1 MQDIRKYINIVSEQP
16 TPQVGDA
23 FDLEFGDN
31 TAVISTTIEKI
42 DENSV
47 TVIADDKALDFISK
61 LEEVCGCEM
70 EEEHEEE
77 HPDHEVN
84 MGRSQMYHTMKNA
97 KAIHDMLQKVS
108 EREGIEGWVAS
119 KLTKASD
126 YLKVVKDYLEY
137 EMVQAGFNNNEQ
149 DAPVQEA
156 RELDRADKMV
166 LAKLMKELDGYK
178 SMIAGETDRDDK
190 KMYKER
196 LRDLESMI
204 KNVTRGRPID
214 TALEDE
220 LSDMYDAVKGV
231 NEAVDKSALEAWYNK
246 YKNYEGS
253 NGDELPAGM
262 LRGYIDTGIL
272 SDGAEI
278 NEYDKVKEKYGQDA
292 VTEKGLEPFYAM
304 MPITKSMHEEFMKV
318 MGVSEIDEDNC
329 TEAAKILGEDIVGF
343 GVSEE
348 TRSFGQAF
356 EAKYK
361 GKTVKLGKP
370 IRTGTDEPGK
380 FKVYVKDPKTKN
392 VKMVRFGHQGGG
404 KNKDSKTMRIKKSDP
419 ARRKSF
425 RARHNCDNP
434 GPRTKARYWSC
445 RAW

>member
-1 MQDIRKYINIVSEQP
+1 MQDIRKYINILSQEQN
-16 TPQVGDA
+16 PQVGDA
-23 FDLEFGDN
+23 FDLEFGEN

-47 TVIADDKALDFISK
+47 TVIVDDKALDFISK
-61 LEEVCGCEM
+61 LEEVCGCQV

-84 MGRSQMYHTMKNA
+84 MGKSQMYHTMKNA

-137 EMVQAGFNNNEQ
+137 EMIQAGF
-149 DAPVQEA
+149 
-156 RELDRADKMV
+156 DKNQQPEM
-166 LAKLMKELDGYK
+166 E
-178 SMIAGETDRDDK
+178 
-190 KMYKER
+190 
-196 LRDLESMI
+196 ESQ
-204 KNVTRGRPID
+204 
-214 TALEDE
+214 
-220 LSDMYDAVKGV
+220 
-231 NEAVDKSALEAWYNK
+231 
-246 YKNYEGS
+246 
-253 NGDELPAGM
+253 
-262 LRGYIDTGIL
+262 
-272 SDGAEI
+272 AEK
-278 NEYDKVKEKYGQDA
+278 D
-292 VTEKGLEPFYAM
+292 
-304 MPITKSMHEEFMKV
+304 
-318 MGVSEIDEDNC
+318 
-329 TEAAKILGEDIVGF
+329 
-343 GVSEE
+343 

-404 KNKDSKTMRIKKSDP
+404 KNKDSKTMRIKKSNA

-425 RARHNCDNP
+425 RARHNCSNP
-434 GPRTKARYWSC
+434 GPKTKARYWSC

>member
-1 MQDIRKYINIVSEQP
+1 MRKIIDIVAEQP

-23 FDLEFGDN
+23 IDLEFGEN

-42 DENSV
+42 GEDSV
-47 TVIADDKALDFISK
+47 TVLADDKALDFISK

-70 EEEHEEE
+70 EEEPVEK
-77 HPDHEVN
+77 DHEVN
-84 MGRSQMYHTMKNA
+84 MGKSQMYHAMKNA

-137 EMVQAGFNNNEQ
+137 EMVQAGFDRNEQ
-149 DAPVQEA
+149 PQE
-156 RELDRADKMV
+156 EMD
-166 LAKLMKELDGYK
+166 
-178 SMIAGETDRDDK
+178 
-190 KMYKER
+190 
-196 LRDLESMI
+196 
-204 KNVTRGRPID
+204 
-214 TALEDE
+214 
-220 LSDMYDAVKGV
+220 
-231 NEAVDKSALEAWYNK
+231 
-246 YKNYEGS
+246 
-253 NGDELPAGM
+253 
-262 LRGYIDTGIL
+262 
-272 SDGAEI
+272 
-278 NEYDKVKEKYGQDA
+278 
-292 VTEKGLEPFYAM
+292 
-304 MPITKSMHEEFMKV
+304 
-318 MGVSEIDEDNC
+318 
-329 TEAAKILGEDIVGF
+329 
-343 GVSEE
+343 
-348 TRSFGQAF
+348 

-404 KNKDSKTMRIKKSDP
+404 KNKDKKTMRIKKSNA

-425 RARHNCDNP
+425 RARHNCSNP

>member
-1 MQDIRKYINIVSEQP
+1 MQDMRRIIDIVAEQP

-23 FDLEFGDN
+23 IDLEFGDN

-42 DENSV
+42 GENSV

-137 EMVQAGFNNNEQ
+137 EMVQAGFDNNEQ
-149 DAPVQEA
+149 D
-156 RELDRADKMV
+156 
-166 LAKLMKELDGYK
+166 
-178 SMIAGETDRDDK
+178 
-190 KMYKER
+190 
-196 LRDLESMI
+196 
-204 KNVTRGRPID
+204 
-214 TALEDE
+214 
-220 LSDMYDAVKGV
+220 V

-278 NEYDKVKEKYGQDA
+278 NEYDKVKAKYGQDA
-292 VTEKGLEPFYAM
+292 MTEKGLEPFYAM

-318 MGVSEIDEDNC
+318 MGVSEIDEENC

-343 GVSEE
+343 GVAEN

>member
-1 MQDIRKYINIVSEQP
+1 MQDIRNYINILSQEQ
-16 TPQVGDA
+16 TPPVGDA
-23 FDLEFGDN
+23 FDLEFGES

-84 MGRSQMYHTMKNA
+84 MGKSQMYHTMKNA

-137 EMVQAGFNNNEQ
+137 EMIQAGFDKNEKPAFAE
-149 DAPVQEA
+149 D
-156 RELDRADKMV
+156 
-166 LAKLMKELDGYK
+166 
-178 SMIAGETDRDDK
+178 
-190 KMYKER
+190 
-196 LRDLESMI
+196 
-204 KNVTRGRPID
+204 TR
-214 TALEDE
+214 
-220 LSDMYDAVKGV
+220 
-231 NEAVDKSALEAWYNK
+231 N
-246 YKNYEGS
+246 
-253 NGDELPAGM
+253 
-262 LRGYIDTGIL
+262 
-272 SDGAEI
+272 
-278 NEYDKVKEKYGQDA
+278 
-292 VTEKGLEPFYAM
+292 
-304 MPITKSMHEEFMKV
+304 
-318 MGVSEIDEDNC
+318 
-329 TEAAKILGEDIVGF
+329 
-343 GVSEE
+343 
-348 TRSFGQAF
+348 FGQAF

-425 RARHNCDNP
+425 RARHNCDKP
-434 GPRTKARYWSC
+434 GPRTNARYWSC

>member
-1 MQDIRKYINIVSEQP
+1 MQDIRKFINIVAQEQ

-23 FDLEFGDN
+23 LDLEFGEN

-42 DENSV
+42 GEDAV
-47 TVIADDKALDFISK
+47 TVLADNKALDFISK

-84 MGRSQMYHTMKNA
+84 MGKSQMYHAMKNA

-137 EMVQAGFNNNEQ
+137 EMIQAGFDKNEQ
-149 DAPVQEA
+149 DVA
-156 RELDRADKMV
+156 
-166 LAKLMKELDGYK
+166 
-178 SMIAGETDRDDK
+178 
-190 KMYKER
+190 
-196 LRDLESMI
+196 
-204 KNVTRGRPID
+204 
-214 TALEDE
+214 EDE
-220 LSDMYDAVKGV
+220 R
-231 NEAVDKSALEAWYNK
+231 N
-246 YKNYEGS
+246 
-253 NGDELPAGM
+253 
-262 LRGYIDTGIL
+262 
-272 SDGAEI
+272 
-278 NEYDKVKEKYGQDA
+278 
-292 VTEKGLEPFYAM
+292 
-304 MPITKSMHEEFMKV
+304 
-318 MGVSEIDEDNC
+318 
-329 TEAAKILGEDIVGF
+329 
-343 GVSEE
+343 
-348 TRSFGQAF
+348 FGQAF

-361 GKTVKLGKP
+361 GRTVKLGKP
-370 IRTGTDEPGK
+370 QRTGTDEPGK
-380 FKVYVKDPKTKN
+380 FKVYVKDPKTGN

-404 KNKDSKTMRIKKSDP
+404 KNKDSKTMRIKKSNA

-425 RARHNCDNP
+425 RARHNCSNP

>member
-1 MQDIRKYINIVSEQP
+1 MQDIRKYIDILSA

-23 FDLEFGDN
+23 IDLEFGES
-31 TAVISTTIEKI
+31 TALISTTIEKI

-47 TVIADDKALDFISK
+47 TVLADDKALKFISD
-61 LEEVCGCEM
+61 LEEACGCEM

-137 EMVQAGFNNNEQ
+137 EMVQAGFDNNEQ
-149 DAPVQEA
+149 D
-156 RELDRADKMV
+156 
-166 LAKLMKELDGYK
+166 
-178 SMIAGETDRDDK
+178 
-190 KMYKER
+190 
-196 LRDLESMI
+196 
-204 KNVTRGRPID
+204 
-214 TALEDE
+214 
-220 LSDMYDAVKGV
+220 V

-278 NEYDKVKEKYGQDA
+278 NEYNKVRSKYGQDA

-343 GVSEE
+343 GVAEGGTLGFMVPGKNPKPIYKDTDSKIGAKTYDKPKGAKEPYFKKDKNKQN
-348 TRSFGQAF
+348 FGQAF

-361 GKTVKLGKP
+361 GKTVKLSKP

-380 FKVYVKDPKTKN
+380 FKVYVKDPKTGN

-404 KNKDSKTMRIKKSDP
+404 KNKDSKTMRIKKSNP

>member
-1 MQDIRKYINIVSEQP
+1 MQDIRKYIDIVSE
-16 TPQVGDA
+16 TPQIGDPI
-23 FDLEFGDN
+23 DLEFGEN
-31 TAVISTTIEKI
+31 TAVISTVIEKI

-47 TVIADDKALDFISK
+47 TVLADNKALKFISD
-61 LEEVCGCEM
+61 LEEACGCGM
-70 EEEHEEE
+70 PEEPQEEPEH
-77 HPDHEVN
+77 DHEVN
-84 MGRSQMYHTMKNA
+84 MGKSQMYHAMKNA
-97 KAIHDMLQKVS
+97 KAVHDMLQKVS

-137 EMVQAGFNNNEQ
+137 EMVQAGFNRNEQ
-149 DAPVQEA
+149 D
-156 RELDRADKMV
+156 
-166 LAKLMKELDGYK
+166 
-178 SMIAGETDRDDK
+178 
-190 KMYKER
+190 
-196 LRDLESMI
+196 
-204 KNVTRGRPID
+204 
-214 TALEDE
+214 
-220 LSDMYDAVKGV
+220 V

-246 YKNYEGS
+246 YKKYQGN

-262 LRGYIDTGIL
+262 LKAHIDTGIL
-272 SDGAEI
+272 TDGVEANELAKAISMFGGDRSKAE
-278 NEYDKVKEKYGQDA
+278 EELFGDPEKFA
-292 VTEKGLEPFYAM
+292 KML
-304 MPITKSMHEEFMKV
+304 PITNAMQKEYV
-318 MGVSEIDEDNC
+318 NIMGVKAIDEDNC
-329 TEAAKILGEDIVGF
+329 TEAAKILGDDVVGF
-343 GVSEE
+343 GVDED
-348 TRSFGQAF
+348 TRNFGQAF

-380 FKVYVKDPKTKN
+380 FKVYVKDPKTGN

-404 KNKDSKTMRIKKSDP
+404 KNKDSKTMRIKKSNP

>member
-1 MQDIRKYINIVSEQP
+1 MQDIRKYINILSQEQN
-16 TPQVGDA
+16 PQVGDA
-23 FDLEFGDN
+23 FDLEFGEN

-61 LEEVCGCEM
+61 LEEVCGCEV
-70 EEEHEEE
+70 EEEYEEE

-84 MGRSQMYHTMKNA
+84 MGRSQMYHSMKNA

-137 EMVQAGFNNNEQ
+137 EMIQAGFDKNE
-149 DAPVQEA
+149 
-156 RELDRADKMV
+156 K
-166 LAKLMKELDGYK
+166 
-178 SMIAGETDRDDK
+178 
-190 KMYKER
+190 
-196 LRDLESMI
+196 
-204 KNVTRGRPID
+204 
-214 TALEDE
+214 
-220 LSDMYDAVKGV
+220 
-231 NEAVDKSALEAWYNK
+231 
-246 YKNYEGS
+246 
-253 NGDELPAGM
+253 PAF
-262 LRGYIDTGIL
+262 
-272 SDGAEI
+272 AE
-278 NEYDKVKEKYGQDA
+278 N
-292 VTEKGLEPFYAM
+292 
-304 MPITKSMHEEFMKV
+304 
-318 MGVSEIDEDNC
+318 
-329 TEAAKILGEDIVGF
+329 
-343 GVSEE
+343 

-404 KNKDSKTMRIKKSDP
+404 KNKDSKTMRIKKSNA

>member
-1 MQDIRKYINIVSEQP
+1 MQDIRKYIDIVAEQP
-16 TPQVGDA
+16 APQVGDA
-23 FDLEFGDN
+23 IDLEFGDN
-31 TAVISTTIEKI
+31 TAVISTVIDKI

-47 TVIADDKALDFISK
+47 TVLADDKALSFISK

-70 EEEHEEE
+70 EEEPVEK
-77 HPDHEVN
+77 DHEVG
-84 MGRSQMYHTMKNA
+84 MGKSQMYHAMKNA

-137 EMVQAGFNNNEQ
+137 EMVQAGFEKNEQ
-149 DAPVQEA
+149 PQE
-156 RELDRADKMV
+156 EMD
-166 LAKLMKELDGYK
+166 
-178 SMIAGETDRDDK
+178 
-190 KMYKER
+190 
-196 LRDLESMI
+196 
-204 KNVTRGRPID
+204 
-214 TALEDE
+214 
-220 LSDMYDAVKGV
+220 
-231 NEAVDKSALEAWYNK
+231 
-246 YKNYEGS
+246 
-253 NGDELPAGM
+253 
-262 LRGYIDTGIL
+262 
-272 SDGAEI
+272 
-278 NEYDKVKEKYGQDA
+278 
-292 VTEKGLEPFYAM
+292 
-304 MPITKSMHEEFMKV
+304 
-318 MGVSEIDEDNC
+318 
-329 TEAAKILGEDIVGF
+329 
-343 GVSEE
+343 
-348 TRSFGQAF
+348 

-380 FKVYVKDPKTKN
+380 FKVYVKDPKTGN

-404 KNKDSKTMRIKKSDP
+404 KNKDSKTMRIKKSNP

>member
-1 MQDIRKYINIVSEQP
+1 MQDIRKYIDIVSEQP

-23 FDLEFGDN
+23 IDLEFGEN
-31 TAVISTTIEKI
+31 TASISTVIEKI

-47 TVIADDKALDFISK
+47 TVLADDKALKFISD

-70 EEEHEEE
+70 EQEPQEQEPQEQE
-77 HPDHEVN
+77 PQPQEQDHEVN
-84 MGRSQMYHTMKNA
+84 MGKSQMYHAMKNA
-97 KAIHDMLQKVS
+97 KAVHDMLQKVS
-108 EREGIEGWVAS
+108 ERQGIEGWVAS

-137 EMVQAGFNNNEQ
+137 EMVQSGFDNNEQ
-149 DAPVQEA
+149 D
-156 RELDRADKMV
+156 
-166 LAKLMKELDGYK
+166 
-178 SMIAGETDRDDK
+178 
-190 KMYKER
+190 
-196 LRDLESMI
+196 
-204 KNVTRGRPID
+204 
-214 TALEDE
+214 
-220 LSDMYDAVKGV
+220 V

-262 LRGYIDTGIL
+262 LKGYIDTGIL

-278 NEYDKVKEKYGQDA
+278 NEYNNVTSKYGQDA

-343 GVSEE
+343 GVAEN
-348 TRSFGQAF
+348 TRDFGQAF

-361 GKTVKLGKP
+361 GKTVKLSKP

-380 FKVYVKDPKTKN
+380 FKVYVKDPKTGN

-404 KNKDSKTMRIKKSDP
+404 KNKDSKTMRIKKSNP

-425 RARHNCDNP
+425 RARHNCSNP